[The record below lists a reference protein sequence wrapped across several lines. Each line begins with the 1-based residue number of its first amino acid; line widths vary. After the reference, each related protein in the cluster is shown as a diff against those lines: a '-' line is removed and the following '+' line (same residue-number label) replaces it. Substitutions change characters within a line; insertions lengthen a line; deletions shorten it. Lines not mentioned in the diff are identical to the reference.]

1 MVVNVIKSVIY
12 SAAAIA
18 GLMVSPHKPENL
30 FLIVFLFF
38 TPVALGSW
46 YMVISDHIRE
56 KKGLHKRERYIVM
69 AVFTAIAAVTATLYL
84 FGLNDFSA
92 GLFWLFFVVPTYC
105 IELGVFLFMSVY
117 KKAKEQL
124 QAEEVNSTQQG
135 GET

>member
-1 MVVNVIKSVIY
+1 MVVNVVKSVIY
-12 SAAAIA
+12 SAAAIT
-18 GLMVSPHKPENL
+18 GLMISPNDELENL
-30 FLIVFLFF
+30 FDIVFLFF
-38 TPVALGSW
+38 TPIALGSW

-92 GLFWLFFVVPTYC
+92 GLLWLFFVVPTYC

-124 QAEEVNSTQQG
+124 QAEEVNSTQ
-135 GET
+135 

>member
-1 MVVNVIKSVIY
+1 MI
-12 SAAAIA
+12 
-18 GLMVSPHKPENL
+18 SPNDELENL

-38 TPVALGSW
+38 TPIALGSW

-124 QAEEVNSTQQG
+124 QTEEVNSTQQG
-135 GET
+135 GT

>member
-46 YMVISDHIRE
+46 YMVISDRISE
-56 KKGLHKRERYIVM
+56 KTGLHKRERYLVM
-69 AVFTAIAAVTATLYL
+69 AVFTAISAVTVTLYL
-84 FGLNDFSA
+84 FGLNDFAA

-105 IELGVFLFMSVY
+105 IELGWFIFMYCY

-124 QAEEVNSTQQG
+124 EAEEIYSTQQG
-135 GET
+135 GT

>member
-1 MVVNVIKSVIY
+1 MAVNVIKSVIY
-12 SAAAIA
+12 SAAAIT

-56 KKGLHKRERYIVM
+56 KKSLHKRERYIVM

-92 GLFWLFFVVPTYC
+92 GLLWFFFVVPTYC

-117 KKAKEQL
+117 KKVKEQL

-135 GET
+135 RET

>member
-1 MVVNVIKSVIY
+1 MVINVIKSIIY

-18 GLMVSPHKPENL
+18 GLMISTGNKFDNL
-30 FLIVFLFF
+30 LDIVFLLF
-38 TPVALGSW
+38 TPVALGAW
-46 YMVISDHIRE
+46 YMVISDYIRE
-56 KKGLHKRERYIVM
+56 KKGLQKRERYIVM

-124 QAEEVNSTQQG
+124 QAEEMQAEQG